1 MAEED
6 IAFAVWRPAVPD
18 DIKDVF
24 AMYDIDSSG
33 DMNSRELRSVLMAL
47 NVDTTRAQAKQL
59 IASVVGPSATRMNL
73 EQLAAIVA
81 MARKKEEV
89 RKPKKTSRWTAF
101 GPIGS
106 LVSQEEICKHS
117 MFGANKPLPYQ
128 GKIRAFYTNS
138 WTMKFVAAVIVA
150 NFGLNIVEK
159 EIDADV
165 RNLRYADFWNGCD
178 VFFNIAF
185 LIELL
190 LNMYGYGGPV
200 RAFWR
205 SAWNVFDFIIV
216 VVGIALMS
224 GDLPPPL
231 QNLKLLRAFRVFRLF
246 ARVKCAPHAHAHA
259 RTLLARL
266 LPSSRSSPCFLV
278 IFVSRLCRRSA
289 CRAQVAQQDHH
300 RAPRRDSRYVQR
312 LCDPVRLLLRL
323 RYTGS
328 RALP

>member
-1 MAEED
+1 MAQSA
-6 IAFAVWRPAVPD
+6 IASAVRRNRHVEVSD
-18 DIKDVF
+18 DIKAVF
-24 AMYDIDSSG
+24 AKYDRDKSG
-33 DMNSRELRSVLMAL
+33 DISSRELRTVLLDLKVA
-47 NVDTTRAQAKQL
+47 TTRAQAKRM
-59 IASVVGPSATRMNL
+59 IAEVAGPEVSKLSL
-73 EQLAAIVA
+73 EQFAVIVA
-81 MARKKEEV
+81 VAR
-89 RKPKKTSRWTAF
+89 TSVA
-101 GPIGS
+101 PIITERP
-106 LVSQEEICKHS
+106 VEEICKHS
-117 MFGANKPLPYQ
+117 VFGANKPLPYQ
-128 GKIRAFYTNS
+128 GKMRAFYTNS
-138 WTMKFVAAVIVA
+138 WTMGIVAAVIVA

>member
-1 MAEED
+1 MAQSA
-6 IAFAVWRPAVPD
+6 IASAVRRNRHVEVSD
-18 DIKDVF
+18 DIKAVF
-24 AMYDIDSSG
+24 AKYDRDKSG
-33 DMNSRELRSVLMAL
+33 DISSRELRTVLLDLKVA
-47 NVDTTRAQAKQL
+47 TTRAQAKRM
-59 IASVVGPSATRMNL
+59 IAEVAGPEVSKLSL
-73 EQLAAIVA
+73 EQFAVIVA
-81 MARKKEEV
+81 VAR
-89 RKPKKTSRWTAF
+89 TSVA
-101 GPIGS
+101 PIITERP
-106 LVSQEEICKHS
+106 VEEICKHS
-117 MFGANKPLPYQ
+117 VFGANKPLPYQ

-138 WTMKFVAAVIVA
+138 WTMGIVAAVIVA

-205 SAWNVFDFIIV
+205 DAWNVFDFIIV

-231 QNLKLLRAFRVFRLF
+231 NKLKLLRAFRIFRL
-246 ARVKCAPHAHAHA
+246 
-259 RTLLARL
+259 
-266 LPSSRSSPCFLV
+266 
-278 IFVSRLCRRSA
+278 FVSRLCRRSA